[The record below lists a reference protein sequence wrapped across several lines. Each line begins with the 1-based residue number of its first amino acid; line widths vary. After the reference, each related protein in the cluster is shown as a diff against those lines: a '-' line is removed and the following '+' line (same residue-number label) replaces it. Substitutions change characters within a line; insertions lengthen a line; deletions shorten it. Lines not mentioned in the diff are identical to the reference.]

1 MFSKT
6 CEYAIRASIFIASQS
21 YQNRRVTVKDIAEKI
36 DSPKSFT
43 AKILQIL
50 AKNNLVHSVKGIG
63 GGFEIPKEIM
73 NQIKLSQIVIAI
85 DGDSIFTCCGL
96 GLGKCTEIHHCS
108 VHEKF
113 KDIRSEI
120 IDMLVNTNL
129 EELALDIKSGDS
141 FLNKNDCEN
150 RIFTK

>member
-6 CEYAIRASIFIASQS
+6 CEYAIRASIFIATQS
-21 YQNRRVTVKDIAEKI
+21 YQDKRVTVKDIAEKI

-50 AKNNLVHSVKGIG
+50 AKNNLVVSIQGVG

-85 DGDSIFTCCGL
+85 DGDSLFTCCGL
-96 GLGKCTEIHHCS
+96 GLGKCSEIHHCS

-113 KDIRSEI
+113 KEIRSEI
-120 IDMLVNTNL
+120 VAMLVETNL
-129 EELALDIKSGDS
+129 EELALGIKSGDT
-141 FLNKNDCEN
+141 FLNNKESNNPILNE
-150 RIFTK
+150 

>member
-21 YQNRRVTVKDIAEKI
+21 YQGKRVTVKDISEKI

-43 AKILQIL
+43 AKILQVL
-50 AKNNLVHSVKGIG
+50 VKNNLVHSIQGIG
-63 GGFEIPKEIM
+63 GGFEIPKEILS
-73 NQIKLSQIVIAI
+73 QIKLSQIVTAI

-96 GLGKCTEIHHCS
+96 GLGKCNEIHHCS

-113 KDIRSEI
+113 KEIRSEI
-120 IDMLVNTNL
+120 VDMLVNTNL
-129 EELALDIKSGDS
+129 EELALDIKFGDS
-141 FLNKNDCEN
+141 FLSKTNS
-150 RIFTK
+150 

>member
-6 CEYAIRASIFIASQS
+6 CEYAIRASIFIATQS
-21 YQNRRVTVKDIAEKI
+21 FNDKRVTVKDIAEKI
-36 DSPKSFT
+36 DTPQSFT

-50 AKNNLVHSVKGIG
+50 AKNNLVHSVQGIG

-73 NQIKLSQIVIAI
+73 HQIKLSQIVIAI

-96 GLGKCTEIHHCS
+96 GLGKCSEIHHCS

-113 KDIRSEI
+113 KEIRSEI
-120 IDMLVNTNL
+120 VDMLNYTNL
-129 EELALDIKSGDS
+129 EELALGIKSGTS
-141 FLNKNDCEN
+141 FLSNFGEEGLAS
-150 RIFTK
+150 TE

>member
-21 YQNRRVTVKDIAEKI
+21 YLGKRVTVKDIAEKI

-50 AKNNLVHSVKGIG
+50 AKNNLVHSVQGIG
-63 GGFEIPKEIM
+63 GGFEIPKEIL
-73 NQIKLSQIVIAI
+73 NQIKLSQIVTAI

-96 GLGKCTEIHHCS
+96 GLGKCSEIHHCS

-120 IDMLVNTNL
+120 VSMLVNSNL
-129 EELALDIKSGDS
+129 EELAMDIKSGDS
-141 FLNKNDCEN
+141 FLNNSDREN
-150 RIFTK
+150 LVFTK

>member
-6 CEYAIRASIFIASQS
+6 CEYAIRASIFIATQS
-21 YQNRRVTVKDIAEKI
+21 FHDKRVTVKDIAERI
-36 DSPKSFT
+36 DSPQSFT

-73 NQIKLSQIVIAI
+73 NQIKLSHIVIAI
-85 DGDSIFTCCGL
+85 DGDALFTCCGL
-96 GLGKCTEIHHCS
+96 GLGKCSEIHHCS

-113 KDIRSEI
+113 KEIRSEI
-120 IDMLVNTNL
+120 VAMLIETNL
-129 EELALDIKSGDS
+129 EELALGIKSGNS
-141 FLNKNDCEN
+141 FLSNYEEEN
-150 RIFTK
+150 LVSAE

>member
-6 CEYAIRASIFIASQS
+6 CEYAIRACIFIATQS
-21 YQNRRVTVKDIAEKI
+21 FHNKRVTVKNISEKI

-50 AKNNLVHSVKGIG
+50 AKNNLVHSVQGIG

-73 NQIKLSQIVIAI
+73 NHIKLSQIVIAI

-96 GLGKCTEIHHCS
+96 GLGKCAEIHHCS

-113 KDIRSEI
+113 KEIRSEI
-120 IDMLVNTNL
+120 VDMLNYTNL
-129 EELALDIKSGDS
+129 EELAIDISLGES
-141 FLNKNDCEN
+141 FLK
-150 RIFTK
+150 

>member
-6 CEYAIRASIFIASQS
+6 CEYAIRASIFIATQS
-21 YQNRRVTVKDIAEKI
+21 FHDKRVTVKDIAERI
-36 DSPKSFT
+36 DSPQSFT

-85 DGDSIFTCCGL
+85 DGDSLFTCCGL
-96 GLGKCTEIHHCS
+96 GLGKCSEIHHCS

-113 KDIRSEI
+113 KEIRHELVS
-120 IDMLVNTNL
+120 MLVETNL
-129 EELALDIKSGDS
+129 EELALGVKSGDS
-141 FLNKNDCEN
+141 FLSNYEDEN
-150 RIFTK
+150 LASAE

>member
-21 YQNRRVTVKDIAEKI
+21 YQDKRVTVKNIAEKI
-36 DSPKSFT
+36 DSPQSFT

-50 AKNNLVHSVKGIG
+50 VKSNLVYSVQGIG
-63 GGFEIPKEIM
+63 GGFEIPKEILK
-73 NQIKLSQIVIAI
+73 QITLSKIVTAI

-96 GLGKCTEIHHCS
+96 GLGKCSEIHHCS

-113 KDIRSEI
+113 KEIRCEI
-120 IDMLVNTNL
+120 VKMLVETNL
-129 EELALDIKSGDS
+129 EELALGIKSGDS
-141 FLNKNDCEN
+141 FLNNSA
-150 RIFTK
+150 

>member
-6 CEYAIRASIFIASQS
+6 CEYAIRASIFIATQS
-21 YQNRRVTVKDIAEKI
+21 FNDKRVTVKDIAEKI
-36 DSPKSFT
+36 DTPQSFT

-50 AKNNLVHSVKGIG
+50 AKNNLVHSVQGIG

-96 GLGKCTEIHHCS
+96 GLGKCSEIHHCS

-113 KDIRSEI
+113 KEIRSEI
-120 IDMLVNTNL
+120 VDMLNYTNL
-129 EELALDIKSGDS
+129 EELALGIKSGKS
-141 FLNKNDCEN
+141 FLSNFGEESLASTD
-150 RIFTK
+150 

>member
-6 CEYAIRASIFIASQS
+6 CEYAIRASIFIATQS
-21 YQNRRVTVKDIAEKI
+21 YQDKRVTVKNIAEKI

-50 AKNNLVHSVKGIG
+50 AKNNLVHSVQGIG
-63 GGFEIPKEIM
+63 GGFEIPREIM
-73 NQIKLSQIVIAI
+73 NQIKLSQIVTAI

-96 GLGKCTEIHHCS
+96 GLGKCSEIHHCS

-113 KDIRSEI
+113 KEIRSEI
-120 IDMLVNTNL
+120 VNMLVNTNL
-129 EELALDIKSGDS
+129 EELAFGIKSGDT
-141 FLNKNDCEN
+141 FLNNSKMGNS
-150 RIFTK
+150 IFTK

>member
-6 CEYAIRASIFIASQS
+6 CKYAIRASIFIAAQS
-21 YQNRRVTVKDIAEKI
+21 MQNKRATIKDIAEKI

-43 AKILQIL
+43 AKILQTL
-50 AKNNLVHSVKGIG
+50 AKNDLVHSVQGIG

-73 NQIKLSQIVIAI
+73 NQIKLSQIVTAI

-96 GLGKCTEIHHCS
+96 GLGKCSEIHHCS

-113 KDIRSEI
+113 KEIRHEI
-120 IDMLVNTNL
+120 TSMLVNTNL
-129 EELALDIKSGDS
+129 EELALGIKSGDS
-141 FLNKNDCEN
+141 FLK
-150 RIFTK
+150 

>member
-21 YQNRRVTVKDIAEKI
+21 FQDKRVTVKDIAEKI

-43 AKILQIL
+43 AKILQTL
-50 AKNNLVHSVKGIG
+50 VKNNLVHSVQGIR
-63 GGFEIPKEIM
+63 GGFEIPKGILS
-73 NQIKLSQIVIAI
+73 QINLSQIVIAI

-96 GLGKCTEIHHCS
+96 GLGRCSEIHHCS

-113 KDIRSEI
+113 KEIRSEI
-120 IDMLVNTNL
+120 VMMLVDTNL
-129 EELALDIKSGDS
+129 EELALGVKSGNS
-141 FLNKNDCEN
+141 FLNNNDREN
-150 RIFTK
+150 STLSE

>member
-6 CEYAIRASIFIASQS
+6 CRYAFRASIYIASQS
-21 YQNRRVTVKDIAEKI
+21 YQNKRATIKEISEKI
-36 DSPKSFT
+36 DSPKPFT

-50 AKNNLVHSVKGIG
+50 VKNNLVHSVKGIG

-73 NQIKLSQIVIAI
+73 NQIKLSQIVLAI

-96 GLGKCTEIHHCS
+96 GLGKCSEIHHCS

-113 KDIRSEI
+113 KEIRQEI
-120 IDMLVNTNL
+120 TSMLVNTNL
-129 EELALDIKSGDS
+129 EELALGIKSGES
-141 FLNKNDCEN
+141 FLK
-150 RIFTK
+150 

>member
-6 CEYAIRASIFIASQS
+6 CEYAIRASIFIATQS
-21 YQNRRVTVKDIAEKI
+21 YQNKRVTIKEIAEKI

-50 AKNNLVHSVKGIG
+50 AKNNLVYSVQGIG

-73 NQIKLSQIVIAI
+73 TEIKLSQIVIAI

-96 GLGKCTEIHHCS
+96 GLGKCSEIHHCS

-113 KDIRSEI
+113 KEIRDEI
-120 IDMLVNTNL
+120 VAMLVNTNL
-129 EELALDIKSGDS
+129 EELALGIKSGIS
-141 FLNKNDCEN
+141 FLNNKGE
-150 RIFTK
+150 KV

>member
-21 YQNRRVTVKDIAEKI
+21 YQDKRVTVKDIAEKI

-43 AKILQIL
+43 AKILQTL
-50 AKNNLVHSVKGIG
+50 VKNNLVYSVKGIG
-63 GGFEIPKEIM
+63 GGFESPKEIL
-73 NQIKLSQIVIAI
+73 NQIKLSQIVIDI

-96 GLGKCTEIHHCS
+96 GLGKCSEIHHCS

-113 KDIRSEI
+113 KEIRSEI
-120 IDMLVNTNL
+120 VSMLISSNL
-129 EELALDIKSGDS
+129 EELAIDIKSGDS
-141 FLNKNDCEN
+141 FLNNWDRK
-150 RIFTK
+150 KH

>member
-6 CEYAIRASIFIASQS
+6 CEYAIRASIFIATQS
-21 YQNRRVTVKDIAEKI
+21 FHDKRVTVKDISEKI
-36 DSPKSFT
+36 DSPQSFT

-73 NQIKLSQIVIAI
+73 SQINLSQIVKAI
-85 DGDSIFTCCGL
+85 DGDSLFTCCGL
-96 GLGKCTEIHHCS
+96 GLGKCSEIHHCS

-113 KDIRSEI
+113 KEIRSEI
-120 IDMLVNTNL
+120 VDMLNNTNL
-129 EELALDIKSGDS
+129 EELALGIKSGNS
-141 FLNKNDCEN
+141 FLSNYEEEN
-150 RIFTK
+150 LASSE